1 MKESF
6 AQIVI
11 SERGERLLISK
22 DELVQG
28 RIYSGLNAVKLG
40 LVDELGGDSDA
51 FAKAASL
58 SGISNYGLVDVNLE
72 VIKQFYKDLE
82 DILPSSDTENI
93 PSDALA
99 LRGVMLYGRLG
110 FRQED
115 PLPDFPMELNHPNF
129 YYLYVGNAR

>member
-1 MKESF
+1 M
-6 AQIVI
+6 
-11 SERGERLLISK
+11 
-22 DELVQG
+22 
-28 RIYSGLNAVKLG
+28 
-40 LVDELGGDSDA
+40 
-51 FAKAASL
+51 
-58 SGISNYGLVDVNLE
+58 NLE